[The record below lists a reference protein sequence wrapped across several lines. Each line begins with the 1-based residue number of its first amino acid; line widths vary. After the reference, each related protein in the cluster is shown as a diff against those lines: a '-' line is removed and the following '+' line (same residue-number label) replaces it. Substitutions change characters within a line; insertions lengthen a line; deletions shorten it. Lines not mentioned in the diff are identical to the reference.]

1 MLRRFRNDTSGSV
14 TVEFI
19 IWMPLIAFLLLL
31 SVDASMAFMR
41 QSHQWQVS
49 REAARIVS
57 RYGMDEATAEA
68 YVAREASING
78 ISPSVDVR
86 FNLANVIVESRM
98 PMAAMTPFGT
108 LGFLPNETIDI
119 RVTHAMEPL

>member
-1 MLRRFRNDTSGSV
+1 MLRKFRDDTNGSIS
-14 TVEFI
+14 VEFI
-19 IWMPLIAFLLLL
+19 LWLPMVAFLLLVA
-31 SVDASMAFMR
+31 VDASMAFMR

-68 YVAREASING
+68 YVAQEASING
-78 ISPSVDVR
+78 VPPTVDVK
-86 FNLANVIVESRM
+86 FELANVVVETAM

-108 LGFLPNETIDI
+108 LGFLAGDDISI